1 MLTPEEIAHYHE
13 DGYVVPSWRMP
24 EDRLQAMRDAAEVM
38 QAANPQYADL
48 HPALLEEGE
57 PWPTFGRTKGM
68 LAMVRQLIGK
78 DVILWSSGY
87 FGKPAHIGKATPWH
101 QDGEYWPIRPLAT
114 CTAWVALDDS
124 TPENGCL
131 RVISGS
137 HQAKTLTKH
146 IRNDSHDLT
155 LNQEIPADAYDE
167 SQTCDLV
174 LEAGQASLHDVYMIH
189 GSAANR
195 SGKQR
200 RGITFRYMP
209 TTSHFDRDLAAR
221 QHAKLGVVD
230 HTYRTLFLVN
240 GCDVSGR
247 NELVRRRPKGKMT

>member
-13 DGYVVPSWRMP
+13 HGYVVPSWRMP
-24 EDRLQAMRDAAEVM
+24 EDRLQAMRDAAELM
-38 QAANPQYADL
+38 QAANPQNADL

-57 PWPTFGRTKGM
+57 PWPTFGKTEGM
-68 LAMVRQLIGK
+68 LAMVRQLIGE
-78 DVILWSSGY
+78 DVILWSSGI
-87 FGKPAHIGKATPWH
+87 FGKPAHVGKATPWH
-101 QDGEYWPIRPLAT
+101 QDGEYWPIRPLAN

-137 HQAKTLTKH
+137 HKAKTLMEH
-146 IRNDSHDLT
+146 IRNDSQDLT
-155 LNQEIPADAYDE
+155 LNQEIPAGAYDQ
-167 SQTCDLV
+167 SQACDLV
-174 LEAGQASLHDVYMIH
+174 LEAGQVSLHDVYMIH
-189 GSAANR
+189 GSAPNR
-195 SGKQR
+195 SGKRR
-200 RGITFRYMP
+200 RGLTFRYMP

-221 QHAKLGVVD
+221 QHAKLGGVD

-247 NELVRRRPKGKMT
+247 NELVRRRPAA